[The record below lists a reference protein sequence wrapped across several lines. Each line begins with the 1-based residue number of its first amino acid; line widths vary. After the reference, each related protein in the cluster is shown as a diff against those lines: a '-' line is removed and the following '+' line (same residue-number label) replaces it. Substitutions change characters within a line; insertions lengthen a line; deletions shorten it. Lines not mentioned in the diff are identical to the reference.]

1 MGRGKDRGRRV
12 FSLAYADDIVL
23 LAEEGGMRNMIE
35 RLEKYLERKGLELN
49 VGKTR
54 IVRFRK
60 RGGRLGKVD
69 WRWKG
74 KKIQ

>member
-1 MGRGKDRGRRV
+1 
-12 FSLAYADDIVL
+12 
-23 LAEEGGMRNMIE
+23 MIE
-35 RLEKYLERKGLELN
+35 RLERYLERKGLQLN

>member
-1 MGRGKDRGRRV
+1 
-12 FSLAYADDIVL
+12 
-23 LAEEGGMRNMIE
+23 MIE
-35 RLEKYLERKGLELN
+35 RLERYLERKGLN

>member
-1 MGRGKDRGRRV
+1 
-12 FSLAYADDIVL
+12 
-23 LAEEGGMRNMIE
+23 MIE
-35 RLEKYLERKGLELN
+35 RLERYLERKGLELN

>member
-12 FSLAYADDIVL
+12 FSLAYTDNIVL
-23 LAEEGGMRNMIE
+23 LAEEEGGMRNMIE
-35 RLEKYLERKGLELN
+35 RLERYLERKGLELN

-69 WRWKG
+69 WR
-74 KKIQ
+74 

>member
-1 MGRGKDRGRRV
+1 MGRGKDKGRRV
-12 FSLAYADDIVL
+12 FSLAYTNDIIL
-23 LAEEGGMRNMIE
+23 LAEEEGGMRNMIE
-35 RLEKYLERKGLELN
+35 RLERYLERKGLELN

-69 WRWKG
+69 
-74 KKIQ
+74 

>member
-1 MGRGKDRGRRV
+1 MGRGKVGEKSILTGICGRHN
-12 FSLAYADDIVL
+12 IVSRRI
-23 LAEEGGMRNMIE
+23 GGMRNMIE
-35 RLEKYLERKGLELN
+35 RLERYLERKGLELN
-49 VGKTR
+49 VVKTR

>member
-1 MGRGKDRGRRV
+1 
-12 FSLAYADDIVL
+12 
-23 LAEEGGMRNMIE
+23 MIE
-35 RLEKYLERKGLELN
+35 RLERYLERKGLELN
-49 VGKTR
+49 VGKT

>member
-1 MGRGKDRGRRV
+1 
-12 FSLAYADDIVL
+12 
-23 LAEEGGMRNMIE
+23 MIE
-35 RLEKYLERKGLELN
+35 RLERYLERKGLELN

-54 IVRFRK
+54 IVRFSK